1 MQASFQKETNLQDR
15 GFLSNQIQLIEQIRG
30 NAPLVAEEKGK
41 DAVLAYIA
49 EERKSI
55 VEMERMNCY
64 DV

>member
-1 MQASFQKETNLQDR
+1 MQASFQKENNLQDR
-15 GFLSNQIQLIEQIRG
+15 DYLSNQIQLLEQIRG

>member
-15 GFLSNQIQLIEQIRG
+15 DYLSNQIQLIEQIRRS
-30 NAPLVAEEKGK
+30 APLVMEEKGK

>member
-15 GFLSNQIQLIEQIRG
+15 DYLSNQIQLIEQIKSS
-30 NAPLVAEEKGK
+30 APIVTEEKGK

>member
-1 MQASFQKETNLQDR
+1 M
-15 GFLSNQIQLIEQIRG
+15 
-30 NAPLVAEEKGK
+30 EEKGK

>member
-15 GFLSNQIQLIEQIRG
+15 DYLSNQIQLIEQIRG
-30 NAPLVAEEKGK
+30 SAPIVMEENGK